1 MKQQGEWVRVLAS
14 SRLECDLA
22 AAVLE
27 SHGIETINS
36 GGTAEMIG
44 AVFEPSELWVR
55 AQDAERAKEIVEQ
68 ARSSGS

>member
-1 MKQQGEWVRVLAS
+1 MKQQGEWVRVLSS

-55 AQDAERAKEIVEQ
+55 ADVADRARKIIQDAQ
-68 ARSSGS
+68 SSGS